1 VSRHTVLV
9 VEDDPQVRGLLVK
22 LLAPEDV
29 EVVPL
34 ESGEAALSRLD
45 ADDPVD
51 LVLLDVGLPGLGGL
65 EVCRQIKGHPRTRL
79 IPVIIVTG
87 HGAVRD
93 RVQGIDA
100 GADDFL
106 VKPVERVELLARV
119 RSLLRLKSYTDELE
133 HAESVLFALA
143 RSIEARDPATKG
155 HCERLSNLATSLGR
169 YLGLDEDDILA
180 LWKAGIVHDLG
191 KIKVPD
197 AILLKP
203 GPLSAEERR
212 VIEEHPV
219 TGDEICKPIRSFRR
233 VRPIIRHHHE
243 RMDGSGYPDGLRGD
257 EIPVT
262 ARVLHVVDVF
272 DALITARPY
281 KPAFPLDR
289 ALSTLQDEARRGWQ
303 DREIVSSFCDLVAS
317 SRGGRGKPN
326 GGLVERHGT
335 IQSDEGMGLTLH

>member
-1 VSRHTVLV
+1 VSRQTVLV

-29 EVVPL
+29 DVVPL
-34 ESGEAALSRLD
+34 ESGEAAISRLD
-45 ADDPVD
+45 AEEPVD
-51 LVLLDVGLPGLGGL
+51 LLLLDVGLPGLGGFD
-65 EVCRQIKGHPRTRL
+65 VCRKIKGHRKTRL

-87 HGAVRD
+87 RGAVQD

-155 HCERLSNLATSLGR
+155 HCERLSNLGASLGR
-169 YLGLDEDDILA
+169 YLDLDEEDILA
-180 LWKAGIVHDLG
+180 LWKAGVVHDLG

-203 GPLSAEERR
+203 GPLTSEERA

-243 RMDGSGYPDGLRGD
+243 RMDGSGYPDRLRGD

-272 DALITARPY
+272 DALITTRPY
-281 KPAFPLDR
+281 KPAFPLER

-303 DREIVSSFCDLVAS
+303 DGEIVSSFCDLVAS
-317 SRGGRGKPN
+317 SGGGGGKRN
-326 GGLVERHGT
+326 GSLVGDKST
-335 IQSDEGMGLTLH
+335 IQSDEAIGFTLH